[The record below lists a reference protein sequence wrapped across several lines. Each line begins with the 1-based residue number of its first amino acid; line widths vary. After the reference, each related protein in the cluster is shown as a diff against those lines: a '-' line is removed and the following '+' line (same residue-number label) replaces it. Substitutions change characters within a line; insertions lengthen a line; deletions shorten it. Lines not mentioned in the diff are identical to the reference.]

1 MARSVLMRITKKRI
15 AVIFL
20 GTVFLLGGLLALNW
34 GALKDLFSP
43 QKQSASN
50 VQMGVSALMHGDTTQ
65 AVRKL
70 QAAIK
75 LDPRNAE
82 AYYYLART
90 YEKIGDLPTKQVEEY
105 DHALEIAP
113 GFVEARNALGT
124 VYWEMGKKV
133 EAEKEFVSVLKIDP
147 FNAVANNNMGRI
159 RMEARRDGEA
169 EAFFKKALAANP
181 NYTYALNNLGNL
193 YFLGGRYKESEEV
206 YERSLALEP
215 RSPGVHYQ
223 LAKLAERLGKKVGA
237 IDHWQK
243 AIDLGLRGDVLT
255 EARQRLALLSK

>member
-1 MARSVLMRITKKRI
+1 MKTMRTRLIVGGLVALLLAGLVVVSGLGPTKRI
-15 AVIFL
+15 
-20 GTVFLLGGLLALNW
+20 
-34 GALKDLFSP
+34 FSR
-43 QKQSASN
+43 KNGSATSM
-50 VQMGVSALMHGDTTQ
+50 QMGVAALSRGDMVG

-70 QAAIK
+70 QAAVK
-75 LDPRNAE
+75 LDPQNAE
-82 AYYYLART
+82 AYYYLARA
-90 YEKIGDLPTKQVEEY
+90 YEKSGDLLTKQVEAY
-105 DHALEIAP
+105 NHALEISP
-113 GFVEARNALGT
+113 EFIEPRNALGT

-193 YFLGGRYKESEEV
+193 YFLEGRYKESEEV

-223 LAKLAERLGKKVGA
+223 LAKLAERRGEKVGA